1 MDAPNLNKKCVSDV
15 AQNNE
20 IHCIICIFLVSEKQH
35 FSNQRLQ
42 LLLNGEPEPLTE
54 TQVNWTYEW
63 LKLLAW

>member
-1 MDAPNLNKKCVSDV
+1 MDAPNMNKKRVSDV

-54 TQVNWTYEW
+54 TQVN
-63 LKLLAW
+63 